1 MDMKST
7 WSEVRGTGP
16 GNGLCSVAPAECM
29 VPSIERKLPVTKPG
43 PSTAL
48 IHHPFRAPEGWDA
61 VPVPVHKAST
71 MLFKD
76 TAQLNTPKTRDGIS
90 YRYGLPGTPTTYTLA
105 ARIATLEHAE
115 HCVLTPSGLAAI
127 TLTSLAFLKPGDEV
141 LLPDNAYGQNRHI
154 SGSLLRRLDISH
166 RFYDPLDL
174 PAFQALLS
182 ERTKLVWIEAAGSV
196 TLEFPDVIGLL
207 KACRAHGGVRV
218 ALDNTWGAG
227 LAFNAFDLLPDAEP
241 GLGVDLS
248 MQALT
253 KYPSGGADV
262 LMGAVC
268 TRDIALHRELVAM
281 HENLGY
287 GLGQN
292 DVEAVLRGL
301 PTIALRY
308 RAQDAATRE
317 LARWMAARPEVAKV
331 FHPALPDSPGHA
343 HWRQVSP
350 EGAACLFSALFKPA
364 FSPQRIDAFVDALQC
379 FGIGYSWA
387 GPMSLAVPHDMS
399 RSRSLG
405 LPWTAEEGGTLVRF
419 AIGLEDVEDLRADL
433 AGALQTLAG

>member
-1 MDMKST
+1 MT
-7 WSEVRGTGP
+7 R
-16 GNGLCSVAPAECM
+16 
-29 VPSIERKLPVTKPG
+29 RG
-43 PSTAL
+43 PSTEQ
-48 IHHPFRAPEGWDA
+48 IHHPFRAPDGWDA
-61 VPVPVHKAST
+61 VPVPVYKAST

-76 TAQLNTPKTRDGIS
+76 TAQLNTPRTRDGIS

-127 TLTSLAFLKPGDEV
+127 TLTSLAFLAPGDEV

-154 SGSLLRRLDISH
+154 ANGLLRRLGISH
-166 RFYDPLDL
+166 RFYDPLDV
-174 PAFQALLS
+174 PAFEAMLS
-182 ERTKLVWIEAAGSV
+182 DRTRLVWLEAAGSV
-196 TLEFPDVIGLL
+196 TMEFPDLIGLL
-207 KACRAHGGVRV
+207 RACRARGVRT

-227 LAFNAFDLLPDAEP
+227 LAFNGFDLIPDREA
-241 GLGVDLS
+241 GFGADVV

-253 KYPSGGADV
+253 KYASGGADV
-262 LMGAVC
+262 LMGSVC

-308 RAQDAATRE
+308 RAQDASTRE
-317 LARWMAARPEVAKV
+317 LARWMQARPEVARV
-331 FHPALPDSPGHA
+331 FHPALPGSPGHE
-343 HWRQVSP
+343 HWR
-350 EGAACLFSALFKPA
+350 EITTEAGCLFAALFKPA
-364 FSPQRIDAFVDALQC
+364 YSPRRIDAFVDALQC

-387 GPMSLAVPHDMS
+387 GPMSLAVPHEMS

-419 AIGLEDVEDLRADL
+419 AIGLEEVEDLRADL
-433 AGALQTLAG
+433 ARALETLKD